1 MVRAQGEYVFKK
13 CNMSFYSE
21 SWILDAKGDQSGD
34 VRLWSAHCI
43 ESFIQLYRSHV
54 LSLSGG

>member
-1 MVRAQGEYVFKK
+1 
-13 CNMSFYSE
+13 MSFYSE

-43 ESFIQLYRSHV
+43 ESFIQLYRSHD
-54 LSLSGG
+54 LSVPGG